1 MPTLRQAD
9 TPRPRPPSDRVT
21 LAGRSVL
28 DGGGRPLVVTFSPSS
43 RGRLTNSDLDRF
55 PSETLFDRLAR
66 AVCHAGCL
74 PRKELYEAWEVGRRV
89 RRRLRGGRVVD
100 FGGGHGL
107 LAQVLLLLDD
117 SSPSAIVVDKALP
130 LSSAAV
136 HDALRRT
143 WPRLAGRVGFVALP
157 MDHVPVETDDVV
169 VSSHACGLLT
179 DRVPGPRHRCSSARG
194 GPAVLSQSRERHYRR
209 CRRLARHR
217 SRHRRDA
224 GPSSG
229 GERLSDLDTDHTSRH
244 HSEEPAV
251 DGRATVGAARRA
263 ALSSF
268 ASEASGCWP

>member
-1 MPTLRQAD
+1 M
-9 TPRPRPPSDRVT
+9 
-21 LAGRSVL
+21 
-28 DGGGRPLVVTFSPSS
+28 TFSPSS
-43 RGRLTNSDLDRF
+43 RGRLTDRDLDRF

-130 LSSAAV
+130 LSSAAL
-136 HDALRRT
+136 HDALLRA
-143 WPRLAGRVGFVALP
+143 WPRLAGRVAFVALP

-179 DRVPGPRHRCSSARG
+179 DRVLDLATAARARV
-194 GPAVLSQSRERHYRR
+194 AVLPCCHDLAKGITGDVAGWLDPALAIDVMRA
-209 CRRLARHR
+209 RRLAE
-217 SRHRRDA
+217 
-224 GPSSG
+224 SG
-229 GERLSDLDTDHTSRH
+229 YRIWTQTIPAAITPKNRLLM
-244 HSEEPAV
+244 
-251 DGRATVGAARRA
+251 GAP
-263 ALSSF
+263 L
-268 ASEASGCWP
+268 